1 MRRSSFFCFLF
12 FSTIAQCAPEN
23 YYGNRR
29 EGWYSYEKDHIPE
42 KPKKKIEHKF
52 IITPEN
58 LSKLN
63 AKQFKELFESVKEE
77 AFLHPESSSVRSYII
92 MQNYSISQADK
103 FKDQY
108 RAETLK
114 DGSLDISNG
123 FQTSAFAHGV
133 KLKEDEDKRKKFFID
148 NKDKAGFVVFFDS
161 RESIEKIKAQQT
173 VLTNME
179 SDYGIKSIFVDLST
193 NPQLRAQNKITA
205 TPDTW
210 LMIKQNDGS
219 TFKSRVSSGVSDR
232 KAILEGI
239 EFVVD
244 FYLKNQG
251 REN

>member
-1 MRRSSFFCFLF
+1 MLKISPLYLLVLV
-12 FSTIAQCAPEN
+12 TIAHGAPDN
-23 YYGNRR
+23 YYGNSR
-29 EGWYSYEKDHIPE
+29 EGWYSYERDQTAEKKVKKPE
-42 KPKKKIEHKF
+42 QKF
-52 IITPEN
+52 IVTPEN

-77 AFLHPESSSVRSYII
+77 AFLHPNSASVRSYII

-123 FQTSAFAHGV
+123 FQASTFAHGV
-133 KLKEDEDKRKKFFID
+133 KLKEEDEKRKKFFVD

-161 RESIEKIKAQQT
+161 RESMEKIKAQKT
-173 VLTNME
+173 VLSNME
-179 SDYGIKSIFVDLST
+179 DDYGIKSIFVDLSS

-210 LMIKQNDGS
+210 LMIKQDDGS
-219 TFKSRVSSGVSDR
+219 TFRSRVSSGVSDR

-239 EFVVD
+239 GFVVD

-251 REN
+251 RKN